1 MAGAKLI
8 VIYPRPTD
16 IAAFDKRYQDE
27 HVPMAVEKLGG
38 KTKIVATKVIGS
50 PQGSPPFHVM
60 AEVYFPSL
68 EALQNCAE
76 SEGGKETLAHAVSIS
91 TGGSPI
97 ILVAEEQSYNFEQ

>member
-27 HVPMAVEKLGG
+27 HVPMAVEKLEG
-38 KTKIVATKVIGS
+38 KTTIVATRVLGS
-50 PQGSPPFHVM
+50 PQGIPPFHVM

-68 EALQNCAE
+68 EALQKCAE
-76 SEGGKETLAHAVSIS
+76 SEGGKATLAHAVSIS

-97 ILVAEEQSYNFEQ
+97 ILVAEEQFYDFE